1 MVEKTIVLNAE
12 TEKATQNVDAFNKGL
27 KETDKSTKKLN
38 KDLKDTKGDLTG
50 VQSSADAA
58 TGGLISGFKNSVGAI
73 KGVVK
78 GFKSL
83 KVALAATGIGLIVVL
98 FASLKEAFEDSEEG
112 ANKFSRI
119 LGVVG
124 TVVDNFL
131 DLLADLGE
139 AIIGVF
145 ENPKEALMS
154 FVNLLKNQVVN
165 RITGLMELIPAL
177 GKAVQLV
184 FEGEFSEAGKVA
196 ANAVGKIAL
205 GVEDVTGKIQ
215 AATEAT
221 KEFIQENI
229 EESKKAIEVADMRS
243 KANKLERELLVE
255 RSVLENKIANLRLK
269 SRQEEEFTA
278 EQRKGFILEA
288 QELQDS
294 LLKKETE
301 VLKLRFDAQKAQNEF
316 GRSNIEALDA
326 TAEAEAAVNRQS
338 ALRLNQQKATQKELN
353 TLNKQIQAEQ
363 KAAATEKKRLDDE
376 EIKRSQEKIDAEK
389 KRLDLLKQEQ
399 SKADNEEAIRAE
411 QQWNLLQEITNTAQ
425 EQELLKLT
433 QQYDKK
439 LELAEGNAE
448 LEKALEEQKQ
458 IDLAAIDNKYLQA
471 SIEAKK
477 KADEAAEALID
488 ANNEKKAAKREANI
502 QFTIDSLTQ
511 AANIISQ
518 FAQMN
523 QEKFDT
529 LNAGVIEQQQELS
542 KKILDNE
549 NLTNKQKKQQIADL
563 NSAKQK
569 ELDANNKRAERAFKV
584 QQAASIAQAL
594 ATTYLSAV
602 QAFQSQFVPI
612 ADATSPIRGGI
623 AAGLAVAAGLANVAA
638 IKKQKFEAAS
648 FAPIQI
654 PSQSVSSGGAA
665 ANGGAGTS
673 PSQAPQFNVVGQS
686 GFNQVAG
693 ALGQQ
698 QPVQAYVVAGN
709 VTTAQ
714 QLQNNTITQATF

>member
-145 ENPKEALMS
+145 ENPKKAIKSFVTSFENLVIRKFNAFLESIGLIGSALKKVFKGDFDEALKDATKGFS
-154 FVNLLKNQVVN
+154 KLNEEFNVVA
-165 RITGLMELIPAL
+165 ITT
-177 GKAVQLV
+177 K
-184 FEGEFSEAGKVA
+184 KVT
-196 ANAVGKIAL
+196 
-205 GVEDVTGKIQ
+205 ETIQ
-215 AATEAT
+215 SATEAT
-221 KEFIQENI
+221 KKFIAENI
-229 EESKKAIEVADMRS
+229 KESKKAIEVADMRS

-288 QELQDS
+288 QDLQDS

-433 QQYDKK
+433 QQYEAKFA
-439 LELAEGNAE
+439 LANGNAE
-448 LEKALEEQKQ
+448 LEKALEEQRQ
-458 IDLAAIDNKYLQA
+458 LDLTAIDNKYNKQRA
-471 SIEAKK
+471 EAN
-477 KADEAAEALID
+477 EAANALID
-488 ANNEKKAAKREANI
+488 ANNEKKAAKEKQLNDQKVQGVMNSLEAIANI
-502 QFTIDSLTQ
+502 SAL
-511 AANIISQ
+511 
-518 FAQMN
+518 FAG
-523 QEKFDT
+523 ES
-529 LNAGVIEQQQELS
+529 EE
-542 KKILDNE
+542 E
-549 NLTNKQKKQQIADL
+549 QKK
-563 NSAKQK
+563 
-569 ELDANNKRAERAFKV
+569 AFKV
-584 QQAASIAQAL
+584 QKAVSISQTLISTAQSAIDSYKSLAGIPVVGPALGFAASAA
-594 ATTYLSAV
+594 AV
-602 QAFQSQFVPI
+602 
-612 ADATSPIRGGI
+612 T
-623 AAGLAVAAGLANVAA
+623 AGLAQVKQ
-638 IKKQKFEAAS
+638 IKQQEF
-648 FAPIQI
+648 
-654 PSQSVSSGGAA
+654 
-665 ANGGAGTS
+665 NGGATSLSSSGSSGSGGSGASTS
-673 PSQAPQFNVVGQS
+673 PSQAPSFNVVGQS

-693 ALGQQ
+693 ALSGQ
-698 QPVQAYVVAGN
+698 QPVQAFVVSGD

>member
-376 EIKRSQEKIDAEK
+376 EIKRSQEKIDAEE

-425 EQELLKLT
+425 EQELLKLM

-439 LELAEGNAE
+439 FELANGNAE
-448 LEKALEEQKQ
+448 LEKALEEQRQ
-458 IDLAAIDNKYLQA
+458 LDLTAIDDKYNKQRT
-471 SIEAKK
+471 EAN
-477 KADEAAEALID
+477 EAANALID
-488 ANNEKKAAKREANI
+488 ANNEKKAAKEKQLNDQKVQGVMNSLEAIANI
-502 QFTIDSLTQ
+502 SAL
-511 AANIISQ
+511 
-518 FAQMN
+518 FAG
-523 QEKFDT
+523 ES
-529 LNAGVIEQQQELS
+529 EE
-542 KKILDNE
+542 E
-549 NLTNKQKKQQIADL
+549 QKK
-563 NSAKQK
+563 
-569 ELDANNKRAERAFKV
+569 AFKV
-584 QQAASIAQAL
+584 QKAVSISQTLISTAQSAIDSYKSLAGIPVVGPALGFAASAA
-594 ATTYLSAV
+594 AV
-602 QAFQSQFVPI
+602 
-612 ADATSPIRGGI
+612 T
-623 AAGLAVAAGLANVAA
+623 AGLAQVKQ
-638 IKKQKFEAAS
+638 IKQQEF
-648 FAPIQI
+648 
-654 PSQSVSSGGAA
+654 
-665 ANGGAGTS
+665 NGGATSLSSSGSSGSGGSGASTS
-673 PSQAPQFNVVGQS
+673 PSQAPSFNVVGQS

-693 ALGQQ
+693 ALSGQ
-698 QPVQAYVVAGN
+698 QPVQAFVVSGD

>member
-139 AIIGVF
+139 TIIAVF

-229 EESKKAIEVADMRS
+229 KESQKAIEVADMRS

-376 EIKRSQEKIDAEK
+376 EIKRSQEKVDAEK

-399 SKADNEEAIRAE
+399 SKADNEDAIRAE

-433 QQYDKK
+433 QQYEAKFA
-439 LELAEGNAE
+439 LANGNAE
-448 LEKALEEQKQ
+448 LEKALEEQRQ
-458 IDLAAIDNKYLQA
+458 IDLSAIDEKYNKQRA
-471 SIEAKK
+471 EAN
-477 KADEAAEALID
+477 EAANALIN
-488 ANNEKKAAKREANI
+488 ANNEKLAAEEKQLNDQKVQGVMNSLEAIANI
-502 QFTIDSLTQ
+502 SAL
-511 AANIISQ
+511 
-518 FAQMN
+518 FAG
-523 QEKFDT
+523 ES
-529 LNAGVIEQQQELS
+529 EE
-542 KKILDNE
+542 E
-549 NLTNKQKKQQIADL
+549 QKK
-563 NSAKQK
+563 
-569 ELDANNKRAERAFKV
+569 AFKV
-584 QQAASIAQAL
+584 QKAVSISQTLISTAQSAIDSYKSLAGIPVVGPALGFAASAA
-594 ATTYLSAV
+594 AV
-602 QAFQSQFVPI
+602 
-612 ADATSPIRGGI
+612 T
-623 AAGLAVAAGLANVAA
+623 AGLAQVKQ
-638 IKKQKFEAAS
+638 IKQQEFNGGATS
-648 FAPIQI
+648 L
-654 PSQSVSSGGAA
+654 SSSGSSVSSGGAA

-698 QPVQAYVVAGN
+698 APVQAFVVSGD

>member
-145 ENPKEALMS
+145 ENPKKAIKSFVTSFENLVIRKFNAFLESIGLIGSALKKVFKGDFDEALKDATKGFS
-154 FVNLLKNQVVN
+154 KLNEEFNVIA
-165 RITGLMELIPAL
+165 ITA
-177 GKAVQLV
+177 K
-184 FEGEFSEAGKVA
+184 KV
-196 ANAVGKIAL
+196 
-205 GVEDVTGKIQ
+205 
-215 AATEAT
+215 TEAT
-221 KEFIQENI
+221 KKFIDENI
-229 EESKKAIEVADMRS
+229 KESKKAIEVADMRS

-288 QELQDS
+288 QDLQDS

-301 VLKLRFDAQKAQNEF
+301 VLQLRFKAQEAQNKF

-433 QQYDKK
+433 QQYEAKFA
-439 LELAEGNAE
+439 LANGNAE
-448 LEKALEEQKQ
+448 LEKALEEQLQ

-471 SIEAKK
+471 SIEAKE
-477 KADEAAEALID
+477 KADDEILSSDELTAKAKID
-488 ANNEKKAAKREANI
+488 
-502 QFTIDSLTQ
+502 
-511 AANIISQ
+511 
-518 FAQMN
+518 N
-523 QEKFDT
+523 Q
-529 LNAGVIEQQQELS
+529 NAILS
-542 KKILDNE
+542 ATSSVLSSIG
-549 NLTNKQKKQQIADL
+549 QIAD
-563 NSAKQK
+563 AFAGDD
-569 ELDANNKRAERAFKV
+569 EERAKKAFNINKGLG
-584 QQAASIAQAL
+584 IAQAIISTSQGIMNAYTNPVDVASGVAFAKSIAIGL
-594 ATTYLSAV
+594 AGASQIATIATTE
-602 QAFQSQFVPI
+602 FKP
-612 ADATSPIRGGI
+612 
-623 AAGLAVAAGLANVAA
+623 
-638 IKKQKFEAAS
+638 
-648 FAPIQI
+648 
-654 PSQSVSSGGAA
+654 SGG
-665 ANGGAGTS
+665 GSSSPTTS
-673 PSQAPQFNVVGQS
+673 TNQDLTSTSQAPSFNVVGQS

-693 ALGQQ
+693 ALSGQ
-698 QPVQAYVVAGN
+698 QPVQAFVVSGD

>member
-196 ANAVGKIAL
+196 TNAVGKIAL

-229 EESKKAIEVADMRS
+229 KESQKAIEVADMRS

-301 VLKLRFDAQKAQNEF
+301 VLQLRFTAQKAQNEF

-433 QQYDKK
+433 QQYEAKFA
-439 LELAEGNAE
+439 LANGNAE
-448 LEKALEEQKQ
+448 LEKALEEQRQLDLSSIDDKYNKQ
-458 IDLAAIDNKYLQA
+458 RA
-471 SIEAKK
+471 EAK
-477 KADEAAEALID
+477 EAANALIN
-488 ANNEKKAAKREANI
+488 ANNEKLAAEEKQLNDQKVQGVMNSLEAIANI
-502 QFTIDSLTQ
+502 SAL
-511 AANIISQ
+511 
-518 FAQMN
+518 FAG
-523 QEKFDT
+523 ES
-529 LNAGVIEQQQELS
+529 EE
-542 KKILDNE
+542 E
-549 NLTNKQKKQQIADL
+549 QKK
-563 NSAKQK
+563 
-569 ELDANNKRAERAFKV
+569 AFKV
-584 QQAASIAQAL
+584 QKAVSISQTLISTAQSAIDSYKSLAGIPVVGPALGFAASAA
-594 ATTYLSAV
+594 AV
-602 QAFQSQFVPI
+602 
-612 ADATSPIRGGI
+612 T
-623 AAGLAVAAGLANVAA
+623 AGLAQVKQ
-638 IKKQKFEAAS
+638 IKQQEF
-648 FAPIQI
+648 
-654 PSQSVSSGGAA
+654 
-665 ANGGAGTS
+665 NGGATSLSSSGSSGSGGSGASTS
-673 PSQAPQFNVVGQS
+673 PSQAPSFNVVGQS

-693 ALGQQ
+693 ALSGQ
-698 QPVQAYVVAGN
+698 QPVQAFVVSGD

>member
-145 ENPKEALMS
+145 ENPKKAIKSFVTSFENLVIRKFNAFLESIGLIGSALKKVFKGDFDEALKDATKGFS
-154 FVNLLKNQVVN
+154 KLNEEFNVIA
-165 RITGLMELIPAL
+165 ITT
-177 GKAVQLV
+177 K
-184 FEGEFSEAGKVA
+184 KVT
-196 ANAVGKIAL
+196 
-205 GVEDVTGKIQ
+205 ETIQ
-215 AATEAT
+215 SATEAT
-221 KEFIQENI
+221 KKFIDENI
-229 EESKKAIEVADMRS
+229 KESKKAIEVADMRS

-301 VLKLRFDAQKAQNEF
+301 VLQLRFTAQKAQNEF

-433 QQYDKK
+433 QQYEAKF
-439 LELAEGNAE
+439 ELAEGNAE
-448 LEKALEEQKQ
+448 LEKALEEQRQ
-458 IDLAAIDNKYLQA
+458 IDLSAIDDKYNKQRA
-471 SIEAKK
+471 EAK
-477 KADEAAEALID
+477 EAANALIN
-488 ANNEKKAAKREANI
+488 ANNEKLAAKREANI

-648 FAPIQI
+648 FSPIQI

-686 GFNQVAG
+686 GFNQVA
-693 ALGQQ
+693 
-698 QPVQAYVVAGN
+698 
-709 VTTAQ
+709 
-714 QLQNNTITQATF
+714 

>member
-145 ENPKEALMS
+145 ENPKKAIKSFVTSFENLVIRKFNAFLESIGLIGSALKKVFKGDFDEALKDATKGFS
-154 FVNLLKNQVVN
+154 KLNEEFNVVA
-165 RITGLMELIPAL
+165 ITAKKVTET
-177 GKAVQLV
+177 VQ
-184 FEGEFSEAGKVA
+184 S
-196 ANAVGKIAL
+196 
-205 GVEDVTGKIQ
+205 
-215 AATEAT
+215 ATEAT
-221 KEFIQENI
+221 KKFIAENI
-229 EESKKAIEVADMRS
+229 KESKKAIEVADMRS

-316 GRSNIEALDA
+316 GRSNIDALDA

-376 EIKRSQEKIDAEK
+376 EIKRSQEKVDAEK

-433 QQYDKK
+433 QQYEAKFA
-439 LELAEGNAE
+439 LANGNAE
-448 LEKALEEQKQ
+448 LEKALEEQRQ
-458 IDLAAIDNKYLQA
+458 LDLTAIDNKYNKQRA
-471 SIEAKK
+471 EAN
-477 KADEAAEALID
+477 EAANALIN
-488 ANNEKKAAKREANI
+488 ANNEKLAAEEKQLNDQKVQGVMNSLEAIANI
-502 QFTIDSLTQ
+502 SAL
-511 AANIISQ
+511 
-518 FAQMN
+518 FAG
-523 QEKFDT
+523 ES
-529 LNAGVIEQQQELS
+529 EE
-542 KKILDNE
+542 E
-549 NLTNKQKKQQIADL
+549 QKK
-563 NSAKQK
+563 
-569 ELDANNKRAERAFKV
+569 AFKV
-584 QQAASIAQAL
+584 QKAVSISQTLISTAQSAIDSYKSLAGIPVVGPALGFAASAA
-594 ATTYLSAV
+594 AV
-602 QAFQSQFVPI
+602 
-612 ADATSPIRGGI
+612 T
-623 AAGLAVAAGLANVAA
+623 AGLAQVKQ
-638 IKKQKFEAAS
+638 IKQQEF
-648 FAPIQI
+648 
-654 PSQSVSSGGAA
+654 
-665 ANGGAGTS
+665 NGGATSLSSSGSSGSGGSGASTS
-673 PSQAPQFNVVGQS
+673 PSQAPSFNVVGQS

-693 ALGQQ
+693 ALSGQ
-698 QPVQAYVVAGN
+698 QPVQAFVVSGD

>member
-301 VLKLRFDAQKAQNEF
+301 VLKLRFTAQKAQNEF

-376 EIKRSQEKIDAEK
+376 EIKRSQEKIDAEE

-425 EQELLKLT
+425 EQELLKLM

-439 LELAEGNAE
+439 FELANGNAE
-448 LEKALEEQKQ
+448 LEKALEEQRQ
-458 IDLAAIDNKYLQA
+458 LDLTAIDDKYNKQRT
-471 SIEAKK
+471 EAN
-477 KADEAAEALID
+477 EAANALID
-488 ANNEKKAAKREANI
+488 ANNEKKAAKEKQLNDQKVQGVMNSLEAIANI
-502 QFTIDSLTQ
+502 SAL
-511 AANIISQ
+511 
-518 FAQMN
+518 FAG
-523 QEKFDT
+523 ES
-529 LNAGVIEQQQELS
+529 EE
-542 KKILDNE
+542 E
-549 NLTNKQKKQQIADL
+549 QKK
-563 NSAKQK
+563 
-569 ELDANNKRAERAFKV
+569 AFKV
-584 QQAASIAQAL
+584 QKAVSISQTLISTAQSAIDSYKSLAGIPVVGPALGFAASAA
-594 ATTYLSAV
+594 AV
-602 QAFQSQFVPI
+602 
-612 ADATSPIRGGI
+612 T
-623 AAGLAVAAGLANVAA
+623 AGLAQVKQ
-638 IKKQKFEAAS
+638 IKQQEF
-648 FAPIQI
+648 
-654 PSQSVSSGGAA
+654 
-665 ANGGAGTS
+665 NGGATSLSSSGSSGSGGSGASNS
-673 PSQAPQFNVVGQS
+673 PSQAPSFNVVGQS

-693 ALGQQ
+693 ALSGQ
-698 QPVQAYVVAGN
+698 QPVQAFVVSGD

>member
-196 ANAVGKIAL
+196 TNAVGKIAL

-229 EESKKAIEVADMRS
+229 KESKKAIEVADMRS

-301 VLKLRFDAQKAQNEF
+301 VLQLRFTAQKAQNEF

-433 QQYDKK
+433 QQYEAKFA
-439 LELAEGNAE
+439 LANGNAE
-448 LEKALEEQKQ
+448 LEKALEEQRQLDLSSIDDKYNKQ
-458 IDLAAIDNKYLQA
+458 RA
-471 SIEAKK
+471 EAK
-477 KADEAAEALID
+477 EAANALIN
-488 ANNEKKAAKREANI
+488 ANNEKLAAEEKQLNDQKVQGVMNSLEAIANI
-502 QFTIDSLTQ
+502 SAL
-511 AANIISQ
+511 
-518 FAQMN
+518 FAG
-523 QEKFDT
+523 ES
-529 LNAGVIEQQQELS
+529 EE
-542 KKILDNE
+542 E
-549 NLTNKQKKQQIADL
+549 QKK
-563 NSAKQK
+563 
-569 ELDANNKRAERAFKV
+569 AFKV
-584 QQAASIAQAL
+584 QKAVSISQTLISTAQSAIDSYKSLAGIPVVGPALGFAASAA
-594 ATTYLSAV
+594 AV
-602 QAFQSQFVPI
+602 
-612 ADATSPIRGGI
+612 T
-623 AAGLAVAAGLANVAA
+623 AGLAQVKQ
-638 IKKQKFEAAS
+638 IKQQEF
-648 FAPIQI
+648 
-654 PSQSVSSGGAA
+654 
-665 ANGGAGTS
+665 NGGATSLSSSGSSGSGGSGASTS
-673 PSQAPQFNVVGQS
+673 PSQAPSFNVVGQS

-693 ALGQQ
+693 ALSGQ
-698 QPVQAYVVAGN
+698 QPVQAFVVSGD

>member
-433 QQYDKK
+433 QQYEAKFA
-439 LELAEGNAE
+439 LANGNAE
-448 LEKALEEQKQ
+448 LEKALEEQLQ

-477 KADEAAEALID
+477 KADDEIKSSDELTAKAKID
-488 ANNEKKAAKREANI
+488 NQNAILSATSSVLSSIGQIANAFAGDDEERAKKAFNI
-502 QFTIDSLTQ
+502 
-511 AANIISQ
+511 
-518 FAQMN
+518 
-523 QEKFDT
+523 
-529 LNAGVIEQQQELS
+529 
-542 KKILDNE
+542 
-549 NLTNKQKKQQIADL
+549 NKGL
-563 NSAKQK
+563 G
-569 ELDANNKRAERAFKV
+569 
-584 QQAASIAQAL
+584 IAQAIISTAQGVMNAYTNPVDVATGL
-594 ATTYLSAV
+594 ALPKS
-602 QAFQSQFVPI
+602 I
-612 ADATSPIRGGI
+612 AIGI
-623 AAGLAVAAGLANVAA
+623 AGAAQIATIAST
-638 IKKQKFEAAS
+638 KFQ
-648 FAPIQI
+648 PKGGG
-654 PSQSVSSGGAA
+654 SSTSAGAA
-665 ANGGAGTS
+665 AIAATSTSATPQGGGAGTS
-673 PSQAPQFNVVGQS
+673 PSQAPSFNVVGQS

-693 ALGQQ
+693 ALSGQ
-698 QPVQAYVVAGN
+698 QPVQAFVVSGD

>member
-124 TVVDNFL
+124 TVVDNLL

-139 AIIGVF
+139 NIISAF

-196 ANAVGKIAL
+196 TNAVGKIAL
-205 GVEDVTGKIQ
+205 GVEDVTGKIK

-221 KEFIQENI
+221 KEFINENI
-229 EESKKAIEVADMRS
+229 EESKKAIEVADMRA

-301 VLKLRFDAQKAQNEF
+301 VLKLRFDAQVAQNKF

-376 EIKRSQEKIDAEK
+376 EIKRSQEKIDAEN

-411 QQWNLLQEITNTAQ
+411 QQWNLLQKIRNTAQ
-425 EQELLKLT
+425 EQELLELT
-433 QQYDKK
+433 QQYEAKFA
-439 LELAEGNAE
+439 LANGNAE

-458 IDLAAIDNKYLQA
+458 IDLSAIDDKYNKQR
-471 SIEAKK
+471 
-477 KADEAAEALID
+477 AEANQAASDLID
-488 ANNEKKAAKREANI
+488 ANNNKDAENAQRLQDLKVDAVLTGLNTISSLVDTFAGESEEQQKRAFNVNKAVGIASTLV
-502 QFTIDSLTQ
+502 QTFQ
-511 AANIISQ
+511 AAQ
-518 FAQMN
+518 GA
-523 QEKFDT
+523 
-529 LNAGVIEQQQELS
+529 
-542 KKILDNE
+542 
-549 NLTNKQKKQQIADL
+549 
-563 NSAKQK
+563 
-569 ELDANNKRAERAFKV
+569 
-584 QQAASIAQAL
+584 
-594 ATTYLSAV
+594 YLS
-602 QAFQSQFVPI
+602 QLSIPSP
-612 ADATSPIRGGI
+612 DAPIRANI
-623 AAGLAVAAGLANVAA
+623 AAGIATATGLANVAA
-638 IKKQKFEAAS
+638 IAAQKFKSPSKQK
-648 FAPIQI
+648 
-654 PSQSVSSGGAA
+654 PSKEESGG
-665 ANGGAGTS
+665 GLTS
-673 PSQAPQFNVVGQS
+673 PSQAPSFNVVGQS

-693 ALGQQ
+693 ALSGQ
-698 QPVQAYVVAGN
+698 QPVQAFVVSGD

-714 QLQNNTITQATF
+714 QLQNNTIQQATF

>member
-196 ANAVGKIAL
+196 TNAVGKIAL

-376 EIKRSQEKIDAEK
+376 EIERSQEKIDAEK
-389 KRLDLLKQEQ
+389 KRLDFLKQEQ
-399 SKADNEEAIRAE
+399 SKSDNEEAIRAE

-433 QQYDKK
+433 QQYEAKFA
-439 LELAEGNAE
+439 LANGNAE
-448 LEKALEEQKQ
+448 LEKALEEQRQ
-458 IDLAAIDNKYLQA
+458 LDLTAIDNKYNKQRT
-471 SIEAKK
+471 EAN
-477 KADEAAEALID
+477 EAANALID
-488 ANNEKKAAKREANI
+488 ANNEKKAAKEKQLNDQKVQGVMNSLEAIANI
-502 QFTIDSLTQ
+502 SAL
-511 AANIISQ
+511 
-518 FAQMN
+518 FAG
-523 QEKFDT
+523 ES
-529 LNAGVIEQQQELS
+529 EE
-542 KKILDNE
+542 E
-549 NLTNKQKKQQIADL
+549 QKK
-563 NSAKQK
+563 
-569 ELDANNKRAERAFKV
+569 AFKV
-584 QQAASIAQAL
+584 QKAVSISQTLISTAQSAIDSYKSLAGIPVVGPALGFAASAA
-594 ATTYLSAV
+594 AV
-602 QAFQSQFVPI
+602 
-612 ADATSPIRGGI
+612 T
-623 AAGLAVAAGLANVAA
+623 AGLAQVKQ
-638 IKKQKFEAAS
+638 IKQQEF
-648 FAPIQI
+648 
-654 PSQSVSSGGAA
+654 
-665 ANGGAGTS
+665 NGGATSLSSSGSSGSGGSGASTS
-673 PSQAPQFNVVGQS
+673 PSQAPSFNVVGQS

-693 ALGQQ
+693 ALSGQ
-698 QPVQAYVVAGN
+698 QPVQAFVVSGD

>member
-196 ANAVGKIAL
+196 TNAVGKIAL
-205 GVEDVTGKIQ
+205 GVKDVTGKIQ

-433 QQYDKK
+433 QQYEAKFA
-439 LELAEGNAE
+439 LANGNAE
-448 LEKALEEQKQ
+448 LEKALEEQRQ
-458 IDLAAIDNKYLQA
+458 LDLTAIDNKYNKQRA
-471 SIEAKK
+471 EAN
-477 KADEAAEALID
+477 EAANALID
-488 ANNEKKAAKREANI
+488 ANNEKKAAKEKQLNDQKVQGVMNSLEAIANI
-502 QFTIDSLTQ
+502 SAL
-511 AANIISQ
+511 
-518 FAQMN
+518 FAG
-523 QEKFDT
+523 ES
-529 LNAGVIEQQQELS
+529 EE
-542 KKILDNE
+542 E
-549 NLTNKQKKQQIADL
+549 QKK
-563 NSAKQK
+563 
-569 ELDANNKRAERAFKV
+569 AFKV
-584 QQAASIAQAL
+584 QKAVSISQTLISTAQSAIDSYKSLAGIPVVGPALGFAASAA
-594 ATTYLSAV
+594 AV
-602 QAFQSQFVPI
+602 
-612 ADATSPIRGGI
+612 T
-623 AAGLAVAAGLANVAA
+623 AGLAQVKQ
-638 IKKQKFEAAS
+638 IKQQEF
-648 FAPIQI
+648 
-654 PSQSVSSGGAA
+654 
-665 ANGGAGTS
+665 NGGATSLSSSGSSGSGGSGASTS
-673 PSQAPQFNVVGQS
+673 PSQAPSFNVVGQS

-693 ALGQQ
+693 ALSGQ
-698 QPVQAYVVAGN
+698 QPVQAFVVSGD

>member
-27 KETDKSTKKLN
+27 KETDKNTKKLN

-58 TGGLISGFKNSVGAI
+58 TGGLISGFKNSLGAI

-83 KVALAATGIGLIVVL
+83 KVALAATGIGLIVIL

-124 TVVDNFL
+124 TVVDNLL

-139 AIIGVF
+139 NIIAVF

-196 ANAVGKIAL
+196 TNAVGKVAL
-205 GVEDVTGKIQ
+205 GVEDVTGKIK

-221 KEFIQENI
+221 KEFINENI

-301 VLKLRFDAQKAQNEF
+301 VLKLRFDAQVAQNKF

-353 TLNKQIQAEQ
+353 TLNKQIQSEQ
-363 KAAATEKKRLDDE
+363 KAAAAEKKRLDDE
-376 EIKRSQEKIDAEK
+376 EIKRSQEKIEAEN

-411 QQWNLLQEITNTAQ
+411 QQDNLLQEIRNTAQ

-433 QQYDKK
+433 QQYEAKFA
-439 LELAEGNAE
+439 LANGNAE
-448 LEKALEEQKQ
+448 LEKALEEQLQ

-471 SIEAKK
+471 SIEANK
-477 KADEAAEALID
+477 KADE
-488 ANNEKKAAKREANI
+488 EKKASDNALRQSK
-502 QFTIDSLTQ
+502 IDNQ
-511 AANIISQ
+511 AAI
-518 FAQMN
+518 
-523 QEKFDT
+523 
-529 LNAGVIEQQQELS
+529 LS
-542 KKILDNE
+542 ATSSILSSIG
-549 NLTNKQKKQQIADL
+549 QIANAFAGDD
-563 NSAKQK
+563 
-569 ELDANNKRAERAFKV
+569 EERAKKAFNINKGLG
-584 QQAASIAQAL
+584 IAQAIISTAQGVMNAYTNPIDVASGL
-594 ATTYLSAV
+594 AFAKSIAIGVAGAAQIATIATTKFKPTGGGSSASAG
-602 QAFQSQFVPI
+602 QA
-612 ADATSPIRGGI
+612 
-623 AAGLAVAAGLANVAA
+623 AVAASSPS
-638 IKKQKFEAAS
+638 AS
-648 FAPIQI
+648 TQ
-654 PSQSVSSGGAA
+654 G
-665 ANGGAGTS
+665 GGAGTS

-698 QPVQAYVVAGN
+698 GPVQAFVVSGD

>member
-27 KETDKSTKKLN
+27 KETDKNTKKLN

-58 TGGLISGFKNSVGAI
+58 TGGLISGFKNSLGAI

-83 KVALAATGIGLIVVL
+83 KVALAATGIGLIVIL

-124 TVVDNFL
+124 TVVDNLL

-139 AIIGVF
+139 NIIAVF

-196 ANAVGKIAL
+196 TNAVGKVAL
-205 GVEDVTGKIQ
+205 GVEDVTGKIK

-221 KEFIQENI
+221 KEFINENI

-301 VLKLRFDAQKAQNEF
+301 VLKLRFDAQVAQNKF

-353 TLNKQIQAEQ
+353 TLNKQIQSEQ
-363 KAAATEKKRLDDE
+363 KAAAAEKKRLDDE
-376 EIKRSQEKIDAEK
+376 EIKRSQEKIEAEN

-411 QQWNLLQEITNTAQ
+411 QQDNLLQEIRNTAQ

-433 QQYDKK
+433 QQYEAKFA
-439 LELAEGNAE
+439 LANGNAE
-448 LEKALEEQKQ
+448 LEKALEEQLQ

-471 SIEAKK
+471 SIEANK
-477 KADEAAEALID
+477 KADE
-488 ANNEKKAAKREANI
+488 EKKASDNALRQSK
-502 QFTIDSLTQ
+502 IDNQ
-511 AANIISQ
+511 AAI
-518 FAQMN
+518 
-523 QEKFDT
+523 
-529 LNAGVIEQQQELS
+529 LS
-542 KKILDNE
+542 ATSSILSSIG
-549 NLTNKQKKQQIADL
+549 QIANAFAGDD
-563 NSAKQK
+563 
-569 ELDANNKRAERAFKV
+569 EERAKKAFNINKGLG
-584 QQAASIAQAL
+584 IAQAIISTAQGVMNAYTNPIDVASGL
-594 ATTYLSAV
+594 AFAKSIAIGVAGAAQIATIATTKFKPTGGGSSASAG
-602 QAFQSQFVPI
+602 QA
-612 ADATSPIRGGI
+612 
-623 AAGLAVAAGLANVAA
+623 AVAASSPS
-638 IKKQKFEAAS
+638 AS
-648 FAPIQI
+648 TQ
-654 PSQSVSSGGAA
+654 G
-665 ANGGAGTS
+665 GGAGTS

-698 QPVQAYVVAGN
+698 GPVQAFVVAGN